1 MPRCPT
7 WDGRNGR
14 ADLRTTA
21 SWSRQTLSGHRV
33 SLYALQMIYVTRW
46 NTSWAPP
53 GTGAGAAGR
62 DPCLAGRTSLPCDSP
77 RLFAGFERKPWHSP
91 PCFVVCQRRP
101 GGPFQ
106 AVRPA
111 FPEVSVCVCVCVC
124 VWAWGIGSYSQ
135 PGGGVFFSLL
145 APYDSPVSPPSTLP
159 PLFPRPS
166 PRFLLTVC
174 LSLSRM
180 VEGPAGAWAQVLG
193 RVGTVQILS
202 YPTPTGIRW

>member
-1 MPRCPT
+1 MGSIPPGSTGARTLGVPRCPT

-62 DPCLAGRTSLPCDSP
+62 DPVWRRTSLPCDSP
-77 RLFAGFERKPWHSP
+77 RLSAGFERKPWHSP

-111 FPEVSVCVCVCVC
+111 FPEVCVCVCVCVC
-124 VWAWGIGSYSQ
+124 NLKRGRTKPDHQHAHDRAYTCENDRDNHVH
-135 PGGGVFFSLL
+135 
-145 APYDSPVSPPSTLP
+145 
-159 PLFPRPS
+159 
-166 PRFLLTVC
+166 
-174 LSLSRM
+174 SR
-180 VEGPAGAWAQVLG
+180 
-193 RVGTVQILS
+193 T
-202 YPTPTGIRW
+202 